1 MHGSRS
7 FQVENEVV
15 SVAHVHAEGKFP
27 HNCDYSRH
35 FYCFY
40 QPCIGYCY
48 YQHMPTQERMLQQL
62 PCDNLRLPPSSLEP
76 FFTACTSGWH
86 EKRKNQLLL
95 ITMIHNVTSPGKA
108 LSLPSLVFHC
118 LCHFHCPKCNPLRE
132 TSLATMPREVVL
144 VAVCISIVGWPPTSS
159 VFFPTDSDW
168 QNAKGVRCISNNESA
183 TGWFVYPYALWNA

>member
-1 MHGSRS
+1 MLGSRIY
-7 FQVENEVV
+7 QVEKEVV
-15 SVAHVHAEGKFP
+15 SVALVHAEGKFP

-35 FYCFY
+35 SYCFY

-62 PCDNLRLPPSSLEP
+62 PCDNLHLPPSSHEP
-76 FFTACTSGWH
+76 FFYGMHIRLTRE
-86 EKRKNQLLL
+86 EKKSIATHR
-95 ITMIHNVTSPGKA
+95 NVISPGKA

-132 TSLATMPREVVL
+132 TSLATMVL
-144 VAVCISIVGWPPTSS
+144 VAVCISIVGWPPTAQC
-159 VFFPTDSDW
+159 FFPIASDR
-168 QNAKGVRCISNNESA
+168 QNAKGARCISNNESA